1 MAPKRQNA
9 ELEQLRLACNVES
22 TETISKAQEIL
33 RRMDTKCRPGT
44 LGRGDLFRT
53 CIAFDLA
60 CRALNCPVPQKTA
73 VKLCGAP
80 SEGVYIAA
88 LGTAQRL
95 LGVQRR
101 YTCKEIAESVGDKS
115 AGMKAAVELKRYK
128 ERFLASYPVRQVSSI
143 DLDGTVYAVAAFYLC
158 AKKLKHPVDKQRL
171 LDLSLVREDEFMA
184 VCRSMLDLCYS
195 TLGVSVSDK
204 PTAECLSRFQKAA
217 ALNSKNNGSSSAPS
231 GVKDEQ
237 RPPGSAAQGPARSAT
252 AASSGPKRRNGG
264 GFAASGARRRIP
276 LSGGRDRLGAPGSH
290 VTALARSIQAATQ
303 RKRHGGMTVAPLEP
317 GGNNEANDSLNDRT
331 HRRPAAKRPRPTVEA
346 AAAAAAASPAEI
358 AGGGPEPRDSAACS
372 SATVPARRTDAA
384 QPRPAVCNPHAT
396 AATAS
401 PAAAVSATTSGSG
414 ADNGPAAAVGSASR
428 APPATVHNP
437 YAPKPR
443 AAVRNPYAGGSGKG
457 SGGRGRTGG
466 DGSRREGGVGGIG
479 PGEGGEGP
487 RGDEEY
493 TAWKQ
498 RVLAS
503 MENRMKETRVKEDA
517 DSSSPAA
524 STAVPAFGGG
534 GGGGDAPGGGS
545 ESSQRD
551 KAPVAA
557 AIVPED
563 PSAPEVAIFAAAVP
577 AAPRNDSPEARAAA
591 TPRSST
597 KNKSKQP
604 SLTSFFAP
612 GGGGQDKDES

>member
-1 MAPKRQNA
+1 MAPKRQNE
-9 ELEQLRLACNVES
+9 ELERLRLACNVES
-22 TETISKAQEIL
+22 TETITKAQEIL

-60 CRALNCPVPQKTA
+60 CRALNCPVPLKTA

-80 SEGVYIAA
+80 SEGVYVAA

-115 AGMKAAVELKRYK
+115 AGMKAAVELKGYK

-204 PTAECLSRFQKAA
+204 PTAERLSRFQKAA
-217 ALNSKNNGSSSAPS
+217 ALNSRNSGSSSAPS

-237 RPPGSAAQGPARSAT
+237 RLPGSAAQGLARSAT
-252 AASSGPKRRNGG
+252 AASSGPQRRNSG

-290 VTALARSIQAATQ
+290 MTALARSIQAATQ
-303 RKRHGGMTVAPLEP
+303 RKRHGGMMVAPLEP
-317 GGNNEANDSLNDRT
+317 GGSNEANDSLNDRT
-331 HRRPAAKRPRPTVEA
+331 HHRPATKRPRPTAEAAEA
-346 AAAAAAASPAEI
+346 AAAAPPAEI
-358 AGGGPEPRDSAACS
+358 AGGGPEPHDSAAC
-372 SATVPARRTDAA
+372 SATVPARCTDAA
-384 QPRPAVCNPHAT
+384 PPRPAVCNPHAT
-396 AATAS
+396 AASAS
-401 PAAAVSATTSGSG
+401 PVAAVSATASGSG
-414 ADNGPAAAVGSASR
+414 ADNGPAAAVGSALR
-428 APPATVHNP
+428 APPTTVHNP
-437 YAPKPR
+437 YAPKPC
-443 AAVRNPYAGGSGKG
+443 AAVRNPYAGGSGKR
-457 SGGRGRTGG
+457 SRGRGRAGG
-466 DGSRREGGVGGIG
+466 IGSRREGGVGGTE
-479 PGEGGEGP
+479 PGKGGEGP

-493 TAWKQ
+493 PAWKQ

-503 MENRMKETRVKEDA
+503 MENRMKETRVKEDV
-517 DSSSPAA
+517 DSSSLAA

-534 GGGGDAPGGGS
+534 GGGGAPGGGS

-551 KAPVAA
+551 NAPVAA
-557 AIVPED
+557 AIVPEG
-563 PSAPEVAIFAAAVP
+563 PSAPEAASPAAAVP
-577 AAPRNDSPEARAAA
+577 ATPSNDSPEARAAA

-597 KNKSKQP
+597 KDESKQP
-604 SLTSFFAP
+604 PLTSFFAP
-612 GGGGQDKDES
+612 VGGGQDKDES

>member
-9 ELEQLRLACNVES
+9 ELERLRLACKVES
-22 TETISKAQEIL
+22 TETITKAQEIL

-73 VKLCGAP
+73 VKLYGAP
-80 SEGVYIAA
+80 SERVYVAA

-128 ERFLASYPVRQVSSI
+128 ERFLASYPVRQVSNI

-204 PTAECLSRFQKAA
+204 PTAERLSRFQKAA
-217 ALNSKNNGSSSAPS
+217 ALNGKNNGSSSAPS
-231 GVKDEQ
+231 GLKDEQ
-237 RPPGSAAQGPARSAT
+237 RSPGSAAQGPARSAT
-252 AASSGPKRRNGG
+252 
-264 GFAASGARRRIP
+264 AASGARRRIP

-317 GGNNEANDSLNDRT
+317 GGSNEANDSLNDRT
-331 HRRPAAKRPRPTVEA
+331 HHRPAAKRPRPTAEAAETA
-346 AAAAAAASPAEI
+346 AAAAPPAET

-384 QPRPAVCNPHAT
+384 PPRPAVCNPHAI

-401 PAAAVSATTSGSG
+401 PAADVSATASGSG
-414 ADNGPAAAVGSASR
+414 ADNGLAAAVGSASR
-428 APPATVHNP
+428 APPAAVHNP

-457 SGGRGRTGG
+457 GGGRGRAGG
-466 DGSRREGGVGGIG
+466 DGSRREGGVGGTG

-487 RGDEEY
+487 RGDEGY

-534 GGGGDAPGGGS
+534 GGGGGAPGGGS

-551 KAPVAA
+551 NAPA

-563 PSAPEVAIFAAAVP
+563 PSAPEAASSAAAVP
-577 AAPRNDSPEARAAA
+577 AAPTNDSPEARAAA

-612 GGGGQDKDES
+612 GGGGHDKDES

>member
-1 MAPKRQNA
+1 MEPKRQNA
-9 ELEQLRLACNVES
+9 ELERLRLACNVES
-22 TETISKAQEIL
+22 TETITKAQEIL
-33 RRMDTKCRPGT
+33 RRMNTKCRPGT

-60 CRALNCPVPQKTA
+60 CRALNCPVPHKTA

-80 SEGVYIAA
+80 SEGVYVAA

-101 YTCKEIAESVGDKS
+101 YTCREIAESVGDKS
-115 AGMKAAVELKRYK
+115 AGMKAAEELKRYK

-204 PTAECLSRFQKAA
+204 PTAERLSRFQKAA

-237 RPPGSAAQGPARSAT
+237 RPPESAAQGPARSAN
-252 AASSGPKRRNGG
+252 AASTGPQRRNGG

-276 LSGGRDRLGAPGSH
+276 LSGERDRLGATGSH

-303 RKRHGGMTVAPLEP
+303 RKRRGGMTVALLEP
-317 GGNNEANDSLNDRT
+317 GGNNETNDSLNDRT
-331 HRRPAAKRPRPTVEA
+331 HHRPATKRPRCPAEAAEA
-346 AAAAAAASPAEI
+346 AAAAAAAPPAET
-358 AGGGPEPRDSAACS
+358 AGGGPEQHDSAACS
-372 SATVPARRTDAA
+372 SATVPARCTDAA
-384 QPRPAVCNPHAT
+384 PPRPVVS
-396 AATAS
+396 TAS
-401 PAAAVSATTSGSG
+401 QAGAVSATASGGGSV
-414 ADNGPAAAVGSASR
+414 ADNGPAPAVGSALR

-437 YAPKPR
+437 YAPKPC
-443 AAVRNPYAGGSGKG
+443 AAVCNPYAGGSGKG
-457 SGGRGRTGG
+457 SGGRGRAGG
-466 DGSRREGGVGGIG
+466 DGSRREGSVGGTG

-503 MENRMKETRVKEDA
+503 MENRMKETRVKTDA

-524 STAVPAFGGG
+524 ATAVPAFGGG
-534 GGGGDAPGGGS
+534 GGGGAPDGGS

-551 KAPVAA
+551 NAPVAA

-563 PSAPEVAIFAAAVP
+563 PSAPEAASPAAAVP
-577 AAPRNDSPEARAAA
+577 AAPRNNSPEARAAA

-612 GGGGQDKDES
+612 GGGGHDKDES